1 MKLIVTGD
9 GREFRITIWWE
20 IINFIMSLWLFY
32 ISQISHQVS
41 IKLTTFIDWNIVTAF
56 NFIQYTSFCQTL
68 FNYLMTTMKLILFR
82 SGIW

>member
-32 ISQISHQVS
+32 ISQISHQFS

-56 NFIQYTSFCQTL
+56 NFIQYTSFC
-68 FNYLMTTMKLILFR
+68 
-82 SGIW
+82 